1 VSLPQLLLVDDS
13 EAILAYEMA
22 ALAGHYGFS
31 TSTNGREALILAR
44 QLVPDLVLLDLSM
57 PGLTGDEV
65 LRLMK
70 ADPALS
76 HIPVIVI
83 SSEQE
88 RGEAAAGAGAAAFLA
103 KPIRA
108 EQLRELVGQVLEGAR
123 RSVRQGGLAVLPVG
137 VGPLEFGLPLERV
150 RRVLPQPPTRPL
162 PLGPPYLSELFE
174 FDGQPVAV
182 LDVARRLG
190 LEHTTPREERK
201 LVVIA
206 QDTLL
211 LALSVDRVREP
222 EELAASEIT
231 WREPRKAAGEGP
243 IGEALVAVSRD
254 VHGSLPIVDPRAL
267 LPRELLRELANHLPF
282 PIGPRLPSSEN
293 EGSLFWIAEFT
304 LAGERYALPLTTL
317 REAFPLR
324 AITPVPLAPPHVIG
338 VLRHQGQIL
347 VALSLAGLL
356 GDLTWPEGPSML
368 LVVDPGWG
376 ELAVVD
382 CGQVPTASALPLA
395 HVREA
400 QAQSEAAV
408 VDVTT
413 PDRRR
418 IHLIDLSR
426 LLNRRAAEIQRAG

>member
-31 TSTNGREALILAR
+31 TATTGREALLLAR

-65 LRLMK
+65 LRMMK
-70 ADPALS
+70 ADPALA

-83 SSEQE
+83 SSELQ
-88 RGEAAAGAGAAAFLA
+88 RGEAATRAGATAFLA

-123 RSVRQGGLAVLPVG
+123 RSVREGGLAVLPVG

-150 RRVLPQPPTRPL
+150 RRVLPQPAMRPL

-174 FDGQPVAV
+174 YDGQPVAV

-190 LEHTTPREERK
+190 LAHAVPRSERK
-201 LVVIA
+201 LVIIA

-231 WREPRKAAGEGP
+231 WREPRKTEEGP
-243 IGEALVAVSRD
+243 IGEALLAVSRD

-267 LPRELLRELANHLPF
+267 LPRELLRELAKHLPF
-282 PIGPRLPSSEN
+282 PLGTRLPSAEA
-293 EGSLFWIAEFT
+293 EGSLFWVAEFT
-304 LAGERYALPLTTL
+304 LGGERYALPLAAL
-317 REAFPLR
+317 RAAFPLKTL
-324 AITPVPLAPPHVIG
+324 TPVPLAPPHVIG

-347 VALSLAGLL
+347 AALSLASLL
-356 GDLTWPEGPSML
+356 GDLSWSRDPNML

-376 ELAVVD
+376 ELTVVD
-382 CGQVPTASALPLA
+382 CGQIPTASALPLA
-395 HVREA
+395 LVREA
-400 QAQSEAAV
+400 QARSEAAV
-408 VDVTT
+408 VDLNT
-413 PDRRR
+413 PDHRRL
-418 IHLIDLSR
+418 HLIDLTR
-426 LLNRRAAEIQRAG
+426 LLNRRVAEARRAS

>member
-1 VSLPQLLLVDDS
+1 LSLPQLLLVDDS

-22 ALAGHYGFS
+22 ALTGHYGFS
-31 TSTNGREALILAR
+31 TATTGREALALAQ

-83 SSEQE
+83 SSEHE
-88 RGEAAAGAGAAAFLA
+88 RGEASTRAGAAAFLP

-123 RSVRQGGLAVLPVG
+123 RSVREGGLAVLPVG

-150 RRVLPQPPTRPL
+150 RRVLPQPATRPL
-162 PLGPPYLSELFE
+162 PLGPTYLSELFE

-190 LEHTTPREERK
+190 IAHAVPRDERK

-222 EELAASEIT
+222 EELAASEIA
-231 WREPRKAAGEGP
+231 WREPRKESGEGP
-243 IGEALVAVSRD
+243 IAEALLAVSRD

-267 LPRELLRELANHLPF
+267 LPRELLRELAKHLPF
-282 PIGPRLPSSEN
+282 PLGPRLPSSEV
-293 EGSLFWIAEFT
+293 EGSVFWVAEFT

-317 REAFPLR
+317 RAAFPMRTL
-324 AITPVPLAPPHVIG
+324 TPVPLAPPHVIG

-347 VALSLAGLL
+347 AALSLASLL
-356 GDLTWPEGPSML
+356 GDLSWSRDPSML

-376 ELAVVD
+376 ELTVVD
-382 CGQVPTASALPLA
+382 CGQIPTASALPLA
-395 HVREA
+395 LVREA
-400 QAQSEAAV
+400 QAHSEAAV
-408 VDVTT
+408 VDVTA
-413 PDRRR
+413 PDQRRL
-418 IHLIDLSR
+418 HLIDLTR
-426 LLNRRAAEIQRAG
+426 LLNRRITEARRAG